1 MQFFTTTDQSNVKHK
16 FLVIPLSENEFTEL
30 TGQCEKCIPS
40 ISISS
45 LIQNGHP
52 YVIVDFG
59 AGGSWKTVIPLDE
72 ASEDGHK
79 IGDELAVGDVLT
91 VILTTDSQAMKIS
104 KEKVY
109 MNIPLEEVLA
119 FSFLYTADIAENY
132 SLFNMYQQYKGV
144 KRDRLTPLQ

>member
-1 MQFFTTTDQSNVKHK
+1 MQFFTITDESSVKHK
-16 FLVIPLSENEFTEL
+16 VLIVPLSDKEMNTL
-30 TGQCEKCIPS
+30 VGQCERCIPS

-59 AGGSWKTVIPLDE
+59 AGGAWKTAIPLDE

-91 VILTTDSQAMKIS
+91 VILTAESQAVKIS
-104 KEKVY
+104 KDKVY
-109 MNIPLEEVLA
+109 MNLPLEDVLA
-119 FSFLYTADIAENY
+119 FSFLFTADIAENY
-132 SLFNMYQQYKGV
+132 ALYNMYKQPKGE
-144 KRDRLTPLQ
+144 